1 METRANYLLVGS
13 FVLLA
18 FAGTVVFV
26 LWLAKFQ
33 FDEQFTRYEIEFE
46 GSVSG
51 MKVGSSVELN
61 GIPVGEVIDIKIDPR
76 DVEKVSVTVEV
87 PSDTPIREDTVA
99 SMQLK
104 GITGGVT
111 IQLSGSTQ
119 ESPPLL
125 PKAGE
130 DQAVIVSKAS
140 ALDQFLEGAPEL
152 MASLQTLVAR
162 AAILL
167 GPENQ
172 DSFSATLSNFATISG
187 ALAARTDD
195 VELLISDASSTMAN
209 LRQAS
214 TAMAGL
220 ADDAQ
225 STLASVGGA
234 ADSVTDTIGGN
245 KAEIDALITDL
256 RSTSQNFA
264 AMSEQLSALVEENR
278 QPLRDFTGD
287 GLYEFTNFMAEARA
301 LMDSLTRV
309 STQVERDP
317 ARFLFGNQQ
326 QGYETPN

>member
-13 FVLLA
+13 FVLVA
-18 FAGTVVFV
+18 FVGTVVFV

-33 FDEQFTRYEIEFE
+33 FDEQFTRYDIEFE

-61 GIPVGEVIDIKIDPR
+61 GIPVGEVIGIQIDPR
-76 DVEKVSVTVEV
+76 DVEKVNVTIEV

-111 IQLSGSTQ
+111 VQLSGSTQ
-119 ESPPLL
+119 DSPPLQ
-125 PKAGE
+125 PRPGE
-130 DQAVIVSKAS
+130 DRAIITSKAS

-162 AAILL
+162 AALLL

-172 DSFSATLSNFATISG
+172 DAFSQTLKNFATVSG
-187 ALAARTDD
+187 SLAARSDD
-195 VELLISDASSTMAN
+195 VELLISDASDTMAN
-209 LRQAS
+209 LREAS
-214 TAMAGL
+214 ATMAGL
-220 ADDAQ
+220 ADDAR
-225 STLASVGGA
+225 STLTSVGNA
-234 ADSVTDTIGGN
+234 ADAVGATIGDNRG
-245 KAEIDALITDL
+245 EIEALLSDL
-256 RSTSQNFA
+256 RTTSA
-264 AMSEQLSALVEENR
+264 AFTEMSQQMTSLVEENR
-278 QPLRDFTGD
+278 QPLRDFTGE
-287 GLYEFTNFMAEARA
+287 GLYELTSFMAEARA
-301 LMDSLTRV
+301 LMDSLNRV

>member
-13 FVLLA
+13 FVLVA
-18 FAGTVVFV
+18 FVGTVVFV

-33 FDEQFTRYEIEFE
+33 FDEQFTRYDIEFE

-51 MKVGSSVELN
+51 MRVGSSVELN
-61 GIPVGEVIDIKIDPR
+61 GIPVGEVIDIQIDPR
-76 DVEKVSVTVEV
+76 DVEKVNVTIEV
-87 PSDTPIREDTVA
+87 PADTPIREDTVA

-111 IQLSGSTQ
+111 VQLSGSTQ
-119 ESPPLL
+119 DSPPLEVR
-125 PKAGE
+125 PGE
-130 DQAVIVSKAS
+130 DRAIIASKAS

-162 AAILL
+162 AALLL

-172 DSFSATLSNFATISG
+172 DSFSQTLTNFAAISG

-209 LRQAS
+209 LREAS
-214 TAMAGL
+214 ASMAGL
-220 ADDAQ
+220 AEDAQ
-225 STLASVGGA
+225 STLKSVGHA
-234 ADSVTDTIGGN
+234 ADAVGATIGDN
-245 KAEIDALITDL
+245 RVEIEALLSDL
-256 RSTSQNFA
+256 RTTTGAFTEMSQQ
-264 AMSEQLSALVEENR
+264 MTALVEENR
-278 QPLRDFTGD
+278 QPLRDFTGE
-287 GLYEFTNFMAEARA
+287 GLYELTSFMAEARA
-301 LMDSLTRV
+301 LMDSLNRV